1 MTDEKKPTDW
11 AGIRSDWSKTDKS
24 IRWLA
29 EWYQISESG
38 IRKKAKQEGWPD
50 RPTMARKA
58 VRTDTALRTEPV
70 IMAGIDA
77 TDPTQI
83 VGKGHNLIFRLLDEL
98 DATTTHHSELAE
110 MIEAHEEDPRRRAA
124 MMKAIELPGRANV
137 IKALATAFKTW
148 NEAQAPEGKKAQRQA
163 SAEARVSAGGRGSPG
178 APPKLAVD
186 NTKR

>member
-1 MTDEKKPTDW
+1 MADDKKPIDW
-11 AGIRSDWSKTDKS
+11 HSIRSDWSQSDNS

-29 EWYQISESG
+29 DWYQISESA
-38 IRKKAKQEGWPD
+38 IRKKAKQESWPN
-50 RPTMARKA
+50 RPEKA
-58 VRTDTALRTEPV
+58 HKPVRTRNAPRTESV

-77 TDPTQI
+77 TDPDEI

-98 DATTTHHSELAE
+98 DATTTHQTELTE

-148 NEAQAPEGKKAQRQA
+148 SEAKAPEGKKAQRQA
-163 SAEARVSAGGRGSPG
+163 NAEKAASGGKFGVPN
-178 APPKLAVD
+178 APKLVV
-186 NTKR
+186 NNKT